1 MHYSKI
7 AKVTRYYIFLIE
19 HNISWSKYASIQEAI
34 DTSTTLEV
42 VCMLGLS
49 VATYSGHMTCM
60 DTFLYNFH
68 EIRVDCVTQS
78 YLTGVNKLFQYYKLK
93 LVRKS
98 TLKQLCLRPSYI

>member
-1 MHYSKI
+1 
-7 AKVTRYYIFLIE
+7 
-19 HNISWSKYASIQEAI
+19 
-34 DTSTTLEV
+34 
-42 VCMLGLS
+42 MLGLS
-49 VATYSGHMTCM
+49 VAMYSGHMTWM